1 MPICEICCPRGLLS
15 EEEKGALA
23 QGLSAL
29 LIEAEGLPDNPVARS
44 ICLLSVNEADSV
56 YVGGETSS
64 EGKIV
69 VKIYAFADA
78 YSERQKADLYARVTR
93 LFVDLH
99 PRTKSL
105 GGRNVWCVIVPVEP
119 GNFGVGG
126 VTVSLEMTRQI
137 AASYQ
142 AEGK

>member
-15 EEEKGALA
+15 AAEKGAVA
-23 QGLSAL
+23 QALSTL
-29 LIEAEGLPDNPVARS
+29 LIEAEGLPDNPVSRS
-44 ICLLSVNEADSV
+44 ICLLSISEADSV
-56 YVGGETSS
+56 YVGGDASS
-64 EGKIV
+64 DGKIV

-78 YSERQKADLYARVTR
+78 YSESQKIDLYARVTR

-105 GGRNVWCVIVPVEP
+105 GGRNVWCVIVPVEQ

-126 VTVSLEMTRQI
+126 VAVSLEMTRQI
-137 AASYQ
+137 AASY
-142 AEGK
+142 AGE

>member
-1 MPICEICCPRGLLS
+1 MPICEICCPRGLLA

-23 QGLSAL
+23 QGLSKL
-29 LIEAEGLPDNPVARS
+29 LIESEGLPDNPVSRS
-44 ICLLSVNEADSV
+44 ICLLSINEADDV
-56 YVGGETSS
+56 YVGGVASN

-78 YSERQKADLYARVTR
+78 YSAPQKAELYARVTR
-93 LFVDLH
+93 LLIDVH

-105 GGRNVWCVIVPVEP
+105 GGRNVWCVIVPVEQ

-126 VTVSLEMTRQI
+126 VPISLEMTRRL
-137 AASYQ
+137 AASYM
-142 AEGK
+142 AGG